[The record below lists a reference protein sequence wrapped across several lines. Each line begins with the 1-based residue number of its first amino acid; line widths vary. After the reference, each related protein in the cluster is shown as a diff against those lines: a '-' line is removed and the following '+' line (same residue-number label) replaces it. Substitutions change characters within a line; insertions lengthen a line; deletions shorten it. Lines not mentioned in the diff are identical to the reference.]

1 MSDNQLTVS
10 DLNLHLNNLRS
21 VTNFFLYD
29 RDICIYLLITQQDE
43 EEEGEEEGSPV
54 CLLHEE
60 RNQYLTHSESSKD
73 PGHDWRTM
81 GIHLYISDRKTEV
94 TGITARQKSLLSKA
108 KILQSTPAKKAMEK
122 SLMSSEKKVIT
133 N

>member
-1 MSDNQLTVS
+1 
-10 DLNLHLNNLRS
+10 
-21 VTNFFLYD
+21 
-29 RDICIYLLITQQDE
+29 
-43 EEEGEEEGSPV
+43 
-54 CLLHEE
+54 
-60 RNQYLTHSESSKD
+60 
-73 PGHDWRTM
+73 M

-108 KILQSTPAKKAMEK
+108 KILQSTPAKKAMGK

>member
-1 MSDNQLTVS
+1 
-10 DLNLHLNNLRS
+10 
-21 VTNFFLYD
+21 
-29 RDICIYLLITQQDE
+29 
-43 EEEGEEEGSPV
+43 
-54 CLLHEE
+54 
-60 RNQYLTHSESSKD
+60 
-73 PGHDWRTM
+73 M